1 MFSTNAFNSAYY
13 SFLSSRLV
21 INQKTKWWNTLLGKC
36 IFPYQ
41 RLYYAGFY
49 IPLHLHCYQVFAAT
63 DCSRCTFSGKGNF
76 CRKRDLT
83 NRSCTL
89 WTGTRKVSGNWLN
102 TEHRGG
108 QLSFPLSV
116 YPASTSFFFFSFF
129 PQISENYIF
138 NIAKLYAILVFL
150 PVCPVYIKIS

>member
-49 IPLHLHCYQVFAAT
+49 ISLHLHCYQVFVAT

-76 CRKRDLT
+76 CRKRDLM

-102 TEHRGG
+102 TEHRGW

-116 YPASTSFFFFSFF
+116 YPASTSFSFFF
-129 PQISENYIF
+129 PQISGNYIL
-138 NIAKLYAILVFL
+138 NIAKLYAILPL
-150 PVCPVYIKIS
+150 CPVYIKIS